1 MMPVIL
7 MTVIFLGCIF
17 AFALTP
23 DKPSETKKKSFEQ
36 VAPGTRSH
44 LAIVPKNFGT
54 QGSANVAGSSVQ
66 AQSVQSASFGT
77 NGRMQ

>member
-54 QGSANVAGSSVQ
+54 QGLTPEEQISGFAGIPSAKMAPSENS
-66 AQSVQSASFGT
+66 T
-77 NGRMQ
+77 T